1 VVIKIGILGCGTVG
15 SGLLELLKNYP
26 EIQVQKVAVRDLPK
40 ARNLGLLDTA
50 LFTNNLDEIVTN
62 PDIEVVVELMG
73 GIELTK
79 KLLITALN
87 NKKHVITANKD
98 LVATAGEELFA
109 VAKANG
115 KTIFYEAAVAGG
127 IPIITN
133 LKQSL
138 KGNVIKRL
146 FGIIN
151 GTTNFILDQ
160 MKRKGASFS
169 DALAQAQELGY
180 AESDPTND
188 VDGHDAAYKIA
199 ILASIISGKK
209 IDMTKIYREGIRNIS
224 QADIKSAEKR
234 GYAIKLLAIA
244 LNEGDEL
251 DIRVHPV
258 FVPKEKTLANVN
270 AENNAVMIDGSAV
283 GELTFIGRGAGS
295 LATASSV
302 LGDLLMLMNQGD
314 NISSQFMVAPHSE
327 EAKLKSINDVKNP
340 FYIRVSMH
348 DKVGVLKDLGLI
360 TERNNANVRFIDQYE
375 VKGDSA
381 LADFMIDPLSEKSM
395 KQMLKEIQ
403 ELPSI
408 KAVESVIRVLD
419 V

>member
-40 ARNLGLLDTA
+40 AHNLGLLDTA
-50 LFTNNLDEIVTN
+50 LFTNNPEEIVTN

-87 NKKHVITANKD
+87 NKKHIVTANKD
-98 LVATAGEELFA
+98 LIATAGEELF
-109 VAKANG
+109 VIAKSNG

>member
-1 VVIKIGILGCGTVG
+1 MVIKIGILGCGTVG

-62 PDIEVVVELMG
+62 PDIDVVVELMG

-98 LVATAGEELFA
+98 LIATAGEELFA

-234 GYAIKLLAIA
+234 GYAIKLLAMA
-244 LNEGDEL
+244 LNDGDEL
-251 DIRVHPV
+251 DIRVHPA

-381 LADFMIDPLSEKSM
+381 LADFMIDPIFEKSM

>member
-50 LFTNNLDEIVTN
+50 LFTNNPEEVVTN

-73 GIELTK
+73 GIELAK

-87 NKKHVITANKD
+87 NKKHIVTANKD
-98 LVATAGEELFA
+98 LIATAGEELFA

>member
-1 VVIKIGILGCGTVG
+1 VVIKIGILGCGTIG
-15 SGLLELLKNYP
+15 SGFLELLKNYP
-26 EIQVQKVAVRDLPK
+26 DIKVQKIAVRDLAK
-40 ARNLGLLDTA
+40 AQNKGLLDAA
-50 LFTNNLDEIVTN
+50 LFTNNPEEIVTN

-314 NISSQFMVAPHSE
+314 NISSQFMVVPHTE
-327 EAKLKSINDVKNP
+327 EAKLKSIDDVKNP

-381 LADFMIDPLSEKSM
+381 LADFMIDPIFEKSM

-408 KAVESVIRVLD
+408 KSVESVIRVLD

>member
-1 VVIKIGILGCGTVG
+1 MVIKIGILGCGTVG

-40 ARNLGLLDTA
+40 AHNLGLLDTA
-50 LFTNNLDEIVTN
+50 LFTNNPEEIVNN

-79 KLLITALN
+79 ELLITALN
-87 NKKHVITANKD
+87 NKKHIVTANKD
-98 LVATAGEELFA
+98 LIATAGEELF
-109 VAKANG
+109 VIAKANG

-302 LGDLLMLMNQGD
+302 LGDLLMLMNQGA
-314 NISSQFMVAPHSE
+314 NISSQFMVAPHTE

-375 VKGDSA
+375 IKGDSA
-381 LADFMIDPLSEKSM
+381 LADFMIDPISEKSM

>member
-1 VVIKIGILGCGTVG
+1 MVIKIGILGCGTVG

-314 NISSQFMVAPHSE
+314 NISSQFMVAPHTE

>member
-1 VVIKIGILGCGTVG
+1 MVIKIGILGCGTVG

-40 ARNLGLLDTA
+40 AHNLGLLDTA
-50 LFTNNLDEIVTN
+50 LFTNNPEEIVTD
-62 PDIEVVVELMG
+62 PDVEVVVELMG

-79 KLLITALN
+79 KLLILALN
-87 NKKHVITANKD
+87 NKKHIVTANKD
-98 LVATAGEELFA
+98 LIATAGEELF
-109 VAKANG
+109 VIAKSNG

-209 IDMTKIYREGIRNIS
+209 IDMTKISREGIRNIS

-381 LADFMIDPLSEKSM
+381 LADFMIDPIFEKSM